1 MTITDLQTLMQEFS
15 LMLDAKYGANSSKTE
30 AVLSSTVKLS
40 EEVGEL
46 SEQVMLWR

>member
-1 MTITDLQTLMQEFS
+1 MKEFTQ
-15 LMLDAKYGANSSKTE
+15 MLDAKYGTNNSKTE